1 MENNGLNFV
10 KTDEEVFYFNYKS
23 MPDQVIELDCI
34 CGSCDED
41 VSDSNLAEG
50 DICPYCEEEIV
61 YTSREAWEFFE
72 TDQPD
77 DEIAGYLYNTHNR
90 TGNKATITIQGII
103 NFDTDTAR
111 IVEYDKTG
119 TGRLL
124 EEKSTKDVGLSPFVD
139 IDEVKTRLD
148 LFTQTWGVKWEAS
161 QLMDNE
167 LNEVN

>member
-61 YTSREAWEFFE
+61 YTCL
-72 TDQPD
+72 
-77 DEIAGYLYNTHNR
+77 LYT
-90 TGNKATITIQGII
+90 
-103 NFDTDTAR
+103 
-111 IVEYDKTG
+111 
-119 TGRLL
+119 
-124 EEKSTKDVGLSPFVD
+124 SPSPRD
-139 IDEVKTRLD
+139 
-148 LFTQTWGVKWEAS
+148 
-161 QLMDNE
+161 
-167 LNEVN
+167 

>member
-23 MPDQVIELDCI
+23 MPDQVIEFD
-34 CGSCDED
+34 
-41 VSDSNLAEG
+41 A
-50 DICPYCEEEIV
+50 
-61 YTSREAWEFFE
+61 REAWEFFE
-72 TDQPD
+72 TDESD
-77 DEIAGYLYNTHNR
+77 DQITGYLYNTHNR

-124 EEKSTKDVGLSPFVD
+124 EEKSTKDVDLSHFVF

-148 LFTQTWGVKWEAS
+148 LFTQTWGVNWEVS

>member
-10 KTDEEVFYFNYKS
+10 KTDEELFYFNYKS

-34 CGSCDED
+34 CGSLI
-41 VSDSNLAEG
+41 SDSNLVKG

-124 EEKSTKDVGLSPFVD
+124 EEKSTKDVGLSHFVD

-148 LFTQTWGVKWEAS
+148 LFTQAWGS
-161 QLMDNE
+161 
-167 LNEVN
+167 

>member
-72 TDQPD
+72 TDIPD

-90 TGNKATITIQGII
+90 TE
-103 NFDTDTAR
+103 R
-111 IVEYDKTG
+111 
-119 TGRLL
+119 
-124 EEKSTKDVGLSPFVD
+124 KSY
-139 IDEVKTRLD
+139 
-148 LFTQTWGVKWEAS
+148 A
-161 QLMDNE
+161 
-167 LNEVN
+167 